1 VVERLN
7 KIIRKKDLPSF
18 VGLQRTQIEL
28 LIERGEF
35 PKPIP
40 LSDSGRAIGWI
51 EHELWAWQQSRL
63 AKRDASNQKIQK
75 SEK

>member
-1 VVERLN
+1 MVERLN
-7 KIIRKKDLPSF
+7 KIIRKKDLPSY

-40 LSDSGRAIGWI
+40 LSDSGRAIGWV
-51 EHELWAWQQSRL
+51 EAEVWAWQQARL
-63 AKRDASNQKIQK
+63 AKRD